1 MSISAYRRQKEAA
14 ETPRELE
21 CRAFS
26 TVIGKLI
33 EGQKTGG
40 KALIEA
46 CYLNNQLWTALTVD
60 LSLADN
66 PLPADLKARLISL
79 ALWVQRYTPRA
90 MGGTAPVDPLIAV
103 NRNILDGLSTKPSG
117 AGTQQPAVSIGQL
130 GAV

>member
-26 TVIGKLI
+26 TVIGRLM
-33 EGQKTGG
+33 EAQKTGG
-40 KALIEA
+40 QALVDA

-66 PLPADLKARLISL
+66 ALPEDLKARLISI
-79 ALWVQRYTPRA
+79 AIWVQRYTPQA
-90 MGGTAPVDPLIAV
+90 MAGSAPLEPLIAV
-103 NRNILDGLSTKPSG
+103 NRNILEGLRAKPT
-117 AGTQQPAVSIGQL
+117 GTTTAPELKIGQL

>member
-26 TVIGKLI
+26 VVIGKLTDAKTSG
-33 EGQKTGG
+33 GQ
-40 KALIEA
+40 ALVDA

-60 LSLADN
+60 LSLANN
-66 PLPADLKARLISL
+66 PLPEDLKARLISL
-79 ALWVQRYTPRA
+79 AIWVQRYTPQA
-90 MGGTAPVDPLIAV
+90 MAGAALDPLIAV
-103 NRNILDGLSTKPSG
+103 NRNILDGLRAQSASQSSKVPETVG
-117 AGTQQPAVSIGQL
+117 EL

>member
-60 LSLADN
+60 LSLA
-66 PLPADLKARLISL
+66 I
-79 ALWVQRYTPRA
+79 WVQRYTPQA

>member
-26 TVIGKLI
+26 VVIGKLTDAKTSG
-33 EGQKTGG
+33 GQ
-40 KALIEA
+40 ALVDA

-60 LSLADN
+60 LSLANN
-66 PLPADLKARLISL
+66 PLPEDLKARLISL
-79 ALWVQRYTPRA
+79 AIWVQRYTPQA
-90 MGGTAPVDPLIAV
+90 MAGSASLDPLIAV
-103 NRNILDGLSTKPSG
+103 NRNILDGLRAQSASQSTKVPETVG
-117 AGTQQPAVSIGQL
+117 EL

>member
-26 TVIGKLI
+26 VVIGKLT
-33 EGQKTGG
+33 EAKKSGGQ
-40 KALIEA
+40 ALVEA

-66 PLPADLKARLISL
+66 PLPEDLKARLISL
-79 ALWVQRYTPRA
+79 AIWVQRYTPQA
-90 MGGTAPVDPLIAV
+90 MAGTASVDALIAV
-103 NRNILDGLSTKPSG
+103 NRNILDGLRAKPENAPTGPKVAISEL
-117 AGTQQPAVSIGQL
+117 GTV
-130 GAV
+130 

>member
-26 TVIGKLI
+26 VVIGKLTDAKTSG
-33 EGQKTGG
+33 GQ
-40 KALIEA
+40 ALVDA

-60 LSLADN
+60 LSLANN
-66 PLPADLKARLISL
+66 PLPEDLKARLISL
-79 ALWVQRYTPRA
+79 AIWVQRYTPQA
-90 MGGTAPVDPLIAV
+90 MAGAALDPLIAV
-103 NRNILDGLSTKPSG
+103 NRNILDGLRAQSASQSG
-117 AGTQQPAVSIGQL
+117 KVPETIGEL

>member
-26 TVIGKLI
+26 VVIGKLTDAKTAG
-33 EGQKTGG
+33 GQ
-40 KALIEA
+40 ALIDA

-66 PLPADLKARLISL
+66 PLPEDLKARLISL
-79 ALWVQRYTPRA
+79 AIWVQRYTPQA
-90 MGGTAPVDPLIAV
+90 MAGTASVDALIAV
-103 NRNILDGLSTKPSG
+103 NRNILDGLRAKPDNAPAERKVALSEL
-117 AGTQQPAVSIGQL
+117 GTV
-130 GAV
+130 

>member
-26 TVIGKLI
+26 VVIGKLT
-33 EGQKTGG
+33 EAKTVGGQ
-40 KALIEA
+40 ALIDA

-66 PLPADLKARLISL
+66 PLPEDLKARLISL
-79 ALWVQRYTPRA
+79 AIWVQRYTPQA
-90 MGGTAPVDPLIAV
+90 MAGTASVDALIAV
-103 NRNILDGLSTKPSG
+103 NRNILDGLRAKPDNAP
-117 AGTQQPAVSIGQL
+117 AGTKVALSEL
-130 GAV
+130 GTV

>member
-1 MSISAYRRQKEAA
+1 MSIAAYRRRKEAA

-33 EGQKTGG
+33 DGKKNGG
-40 KALIEA
+40 RALIDA
-46 CYLNNQLWTALTVD
+46 CYLNSQLWTTLMVD

-66 PLPADLKARLISL
+66 ALPADLKARLISISI
-79 ALWVQRYTPRA
+79 WVQRYTPEA
-90 MGGTAPVDPLIAV
+90 MRGTVSPDPLIAV
-103 NRNILDGLSTKPSG
+103 NRNMLEGLSAAPPS
-117 AGTQQPAVSIGQL
+117 AGGKQEVTIGQL

>member
-26 TVIGKLI
+26 IVIGKLV
-33 EGQKTGG
+33 EGKKAGG
-40 KALIEA
+40 KALIDA

-60 LSLADN
+60 LSLAAN
-66 PLPADLKARLISL
+66 ALPADLKARLISL
-79 ALWVQRYTPRA
+79 SIWVQRYTPQA
-90 MGGTAPVDPLIAV
+90 MGGTASLDPLIAV
-103 NRNILDGLSTKPSG
+103 NRNILEGLSTKSPS
-117 AGTQQPAVSIGQL
+117 ASTAPTVTIGQL

>member
-26 TVIGKLI
+26 VVIGKLTDAKKSG
-33 EGQKTGG
+33 GQ
-40 KALIEA
+40 ALVDA

-60 LSLADN
+60 LSLANN
-66 PLPADLKARLISL
+66 PLPEDLKARLISL
-79 ALWVQRYTPRA
+79 AIWVQRYTPQA
-90 MGGTAPVDPLIAV
+90 MAGSASLDPLIAV
-103 NRNILDGLSTKPSG
+103 NRNILDGLRAQSASQSTKVPETVG
-117 AGTQQPAVSIGQL
+117 EL

>member
-26 TVIGKLI
+26 IVIGKLTDAK
-33 EGQKTGG
+33 KTGG
-40 KALIEA
+40 QALIDA
-46 CYLNNQLWTALTVD
+46 CFLNSQLWTALTVD
-60 LSLADN
+60 LALADN
-66 PLPADLKARLISL
+66 PLPDDLKARLISL
-79 ALWVQRYTPRA
+79 AIWVQRYTPQA

-103 NRNILDGLSTKPSG
+103 NRNVLDGLSTKPSG
-117 AGTQQPAVSIGQL
+117 AGTPPAMSIGQL

>member
-26 TVIGKLI
+26 VVIGKLTDAKTSG
-33 EGQKTGG
+33 GQ
-40 KALIEA
+40 ALVDA

-60 LSLADN
+60 LSLANN
-66 PLPADLKARLISL
+66 PLPEDLKARLISL
-79 ALWVQRYTPRA
+79 AIWVQRYTPQA
-90 MGGTAPVDPLIAV
+90 MAGAALDPLIAV
-103 NRNILDGLSTKPSG
+103 NRNILDGLRAQSESQSG
-117 AGTQQPAVSIGQL
+117 KVPETVGEL

>member
-26 TVIGKLI
+26 VVIGKLTDA
-33 EGQKTGG
+33 KRTGG
-40 KALIEA
+40 QAVIDA

-66 PLPADLKARLISL
+66 PLPEELKARLISL
-79 ALWVQRYTPRA
+79 AIWVQRYTPQA
-90 MGGTAPVDPLIAV
+90 MGGAPLDPLIQV
-103 NRNILDGLSTKPSG
+103 NRNILDGLRAQPTGPS
-117 AGTQQPAVSIGQL
+117 ARISESVSQL

>member
-26 TVIGKLI
+26 VVIGKLT
-33 EGQKTGG
+33 EAKTVGGQ
-40 KALIEA
+40 ALIDA

-66 PLPADLKARLISL
+66 PLPEDLKARLISL
-79 ALWVQRYTPRA
+79 AIWVQRYTPQA
-90 MGGTAPVDPLIAV
+90 MAGTASVDALIAV
-103 NRNILDGLSTKPSG
+103 NRNILDGLRAKPDNAP
-117 AGTQQPAVSIGQL
+117 AGPKVALSEL
-130 GAV
+130 GTV